1 MGLKLCHH
9 SHKNP
14 PLHLPRSNSTQSA
27 LAHPVSL
34 RSILMLFSHICMGL
48 PSSLLSSGMTNFCT
62 YSLFLYKQ
70 KLLSSLINIC
80 KMFLEWV
87 EVQETNLDLSQIMCH
102 LGCRKETSS
111 ILKTHM
117 YDQQTCNVKTT
128 NY

>member
-1 MGLKLCHH
+1 MGLKLYHQ

-27 LAHPVSL
+27 LKHPVFL

-48 PSSLLSSGMTNFCT
+48 PSGLLSSCMKNFCT
-62 YSLFLYKQ
+62 YFLFLCKQ

-102 LGCRKETSS
+102 LGCRNKPQVF
-111 ILKTHM
+111 LKKHM
-117 YDQQTCNVKTT
+117 YDQQACNVKTT
-128 NY
+128 NS